1 MARARR
7 LPILWSLAPAVFW
20 LPGCSLPGQEVG
32 FESSDPQAR
41 LLALREA
48 AATGDRSAIPHIIGM
63 LDSDDPG
70 MRMLAQTTLERMTG
84 ETMGYDHSARERD
97 RREAIDRWIEWW
109 RTRPDAPSNSPDRRA
124 SIAAAPR

>member
-1 MARARR
+1 M
-7 LPILWSLAPAVFW
+7 PILWSLAPVALW

-32 FESSDPQAR
+32 FESPDPQAR

-48 AATGDRSAIPHIIGM
+48 AASGDRNAIPHIIGM

-70 MRMLAQTTLERMTG
+70 MRMLAQTTLVRMTG
-84 ETMGYDHSARERD
+84 ETMGYDHSARESE

-109 RTRPDAPSNSPDRRA
+109 ESQPADPSNGPARGD
-124 SIAAAPR
+124 SIAAAQR